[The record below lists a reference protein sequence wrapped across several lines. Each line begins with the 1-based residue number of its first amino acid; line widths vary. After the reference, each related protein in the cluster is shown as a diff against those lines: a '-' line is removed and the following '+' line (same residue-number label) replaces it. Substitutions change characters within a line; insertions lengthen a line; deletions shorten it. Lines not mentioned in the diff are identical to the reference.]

1 MNPCLPADRLE
12 SLNPTK
18 RKENFMPTVQISMIA
33 GRTPEKKEELIKSVT
48 HAIADT
54 LQIPKER
61 VHILLYELPK
71 ENIAHGGVPLSKGDS

>member
-1 MNPCLPADRLE
+1 
-12 SLNPTK
+12 
-18 RKENFMPTVQISMIA
+18 MPTVQISLLP
-33 GRTPEKKEELIKSVT
+33 GRTPEKKEELIKNVT

-71 ENIAHGGVPLSKGDS
+71 ENIAHGGVPLSKIGS